1 MPVYE
6 FRCTQC
12 KEVFDLIRSRD
23 GAGEPAT
30 CPKDSAPAKRLFSAS
45 AIRAPGG
52 GGSSGDDFSFGDMG
66 GGMGEDDMGGGWD
79 GGGMGEDDMGGGWG
93 GGEHGHDHPH

>member
-66 GGMGEDDMGGGWD
+66 GGDM

>member
-52 GGSSGDDFSFGDMG
+52 GSSSGDDFSFGDMG
-66 GGMGEDDMGGGWD
+66 